1 MKREK
6 MNMDVKPQNLKYR
19 INENEIIG
27 LETSKML
34 SSEFN
39 SIDVDVTENNINIE
53 ICPTTEEHKTW
64 AYQFNKDLIATTTTL
79 ENEQKL
85 VSGVLKEK
93 CEFACNDQENY
104 EYFSRVRRI
113 DGIHT
118 YQISYN
124 NGEVVRITELI
135 QNDYLSSNES
145 YFYSKAEMSG
155 SYTSGLTPNS
165 IGISWKN
172 FRENVSFVYPDVSA
186 GTQASFMTI
195 YSPNAKTKDG
205 KYDPIHT
212 IARNRST
219 RYFKWENGEINF

>member
-1 MKREK
+1 M
-6 MNMDVKPQNLKYR
+6 KYR

-118 YQISYN
+118 GQISYN

-165 IGISWKN
+165 IGICGKTLERM
-172 FRENVSFVYPDVSA
+172 FRLFMQMWWYTSIVYDNIF
-186 GTQASFMTI
+186 T
-195 YSPNAKTKDG
+195 
-205 KYDPIHT
+205 
-212 IARNRST
+212 
-219 RYFKWENGEINF
+219 